1 VIYFGKGIDLEE
13 VLIKLVAISKTIR
26 ESYLF

>member
-13 VLIKLVAISKTIR
+13 ALIKLVATSKTIR
-26 ESYLF
+26 ESNLF